1 MAGANVPDRGDVV
14 WLSLDP
20 TLGHDQAGRRPLVV
34 LSLGG
39 YNEMVGLMLCCP
51 VTIRAKGYPFES
63 PLPDGAPVTGVALA
77 DQVKSVDWRERGAD
91 FAFRL
96 PEAVTAEVLR
106 RARAMLS

>member
-1 MAGANVPDRGDVV
+1 MAGAYVPDRGDVV

-20 TLGHDQAGRRPLVV
+20 TLGHEQAGRRPVVV
-34 LSLGG
+34 LSPMG
-39 YNEMVGLMLCCP
+39 YNEKVGLMLCCP
-51 VTIRAKGYPFES
+51 VTSRAKGYPFES
-63 PLPDGAPVTGVALA
+63 PLPDGASVAGVALA
-77 DQVKSVDWRERGAD
+77 DQVKSVDWRERGAA